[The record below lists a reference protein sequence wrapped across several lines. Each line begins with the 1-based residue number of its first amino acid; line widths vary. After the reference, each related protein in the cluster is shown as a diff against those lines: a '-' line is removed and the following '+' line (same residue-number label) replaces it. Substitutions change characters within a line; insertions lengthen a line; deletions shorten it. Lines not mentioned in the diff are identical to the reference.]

1 MLVNQTKILEI
12 VRKEAENAK
21 PGFLKLNGKLY
32 TFVFD
37 RNEGVYKVY
46 EDMIFYVNFNTKKL
60 TTAKKYLAD
69 YVNN

>member
-1 MLVNQTKILEI
+1 MINQAKILET
-12 VRKEAENAK
+12 VRKQSASAL
-21 PGFLKLNGKLY
+21 PGFVKLEGKTY

-60 TTAKKYLAD
+60 TTAKKYLQD
-69 YVNN
+69 YLKN

>member
-1 MLVNQTKILEI
+1 MTFNQTKILEI

-21 PGFLKLNGKLY
+21 PGFLKLNGKMY
-32 TFVFD
+32 TFVFE
-37 RNEGVYKVY
+37 RGEGVYKVY

-60 TTAKKYLAD
+60 SAAKKYLSD